1 MYVCVTDLFYRSVL
15 ESYVRAG
22 FGAEEALMILVPE
35 AFESQPK
42 LRDKLDVKAFYSYY
56 EALQEAWDGKALLVV
71 ILICLCTVMC
81 GVVCC

>member
-1 MYVCVTDLFYRSVL
+1 ML

-42 LRDKLDVKAFYSYY
+42 LKDKLDVKAFYSYY
-56 EALQEAWDGKALLVV
+56 EALQEAWDGQSLTTITLSFYFDS
-71 ILICLCTVMC
+71 
-81 GVVCC
+81 